1 MITQKITPYLWVE
14 KDAKVVA
21 DYYLSIFKDG
31 KLKDCRKFDSDE
43 SGNNAGIETALIE
56 ITGMEF
62 SILAAGPLFKFNE
75 AVSFV
80 INTKD
85 QAETDYYWEA
95 LTKNGGEEGS
105 CGWCKDKYGLSW
117 QVVPT
122 EYFELIHSDDPIV
135 REKAMKNTDRKN
147 NFKDKSEIHNSML
160 QFFYKSENG
169 ENEITSSYHSHALS
183 EYISS
188 TDICTLLLY
197 REFVEWKQHLV
208 ISEKEVSIFNLEQE
222 TLVTMKRIV
231 GIK

>member
-1 MITQKITPYLWVE
+1 MNKLILLAPIVLCLLISCSNPNQPGKADNTINPTGTTNDSGKNNTTMIPQKITPYLWVE
-14 KDAKVVA
+14 KDAKAVA

-31 KLKDCRKFDSDE
+31 KLKDFRKFDSGE
-43 SGNNAGIETALIE
+43 SGNEAGIETAVIE
-56 ITGMEF
+56 IAGMEF

-122 EYFELIHSDDPIV
+122 EYFELIHSDDPAV
-135 REKAMKNTDRKN
+135 REKAMKNTLKQ
-147 NFKDKSEIHNSML
+147 KKL
-160 QFFYKSENG
+160 V
-169 ENEITSSYHSHALS
+169 LS
-183 EYISS
+183 E
-188 TDICTLLLY
+188 L
-197 REFVEWKQHLV
+197 K
-208 ISEKEVSIFNLEQE
+208 
-222 TLVTMKRIV
+222 
-231 GIK
+231 